1 MTENQG
7 YGVSVEG
14 ATIMTQNLVY
24 ITSQDNFTTATEQ
37 SAAEETIQVSVDDD
51 DDEDGDE
58 DEDGYQVP
66 V

>member
-7 YGVSVEG
+7 YGVSLEG
-14 ATIMTQNLVY
+14 ATVMTQNLVY
-24 ITSQDNFTTATEQ
+24 ITSQDNVTTATEQ
-37 SAAEETIQVSVDDD
+37 SAAEETIQVSVDDY